1 MAISC
6 FFILLFIW
14 LNENI
19 NKKKKKKQQFIF
31 EKTTKNV
38 KDARSWPV
46 PINVHTN
53 THTHIFT
60 VSRAKDACS
69 LKESKIKKLNIPY
82 GKIHITTTTTST
94 TKNTSK

>member
-38 KDARSWPV
+38 KDARS
-46 PINVHTN
+46 
-53 THTHIFT
+53 
-60 VSRAKDACS
+60 
-69 LKESKIKKLNIPY
+69 
-82 GKIHITTTTTST
+82 
-94 TKNTSK
+94 